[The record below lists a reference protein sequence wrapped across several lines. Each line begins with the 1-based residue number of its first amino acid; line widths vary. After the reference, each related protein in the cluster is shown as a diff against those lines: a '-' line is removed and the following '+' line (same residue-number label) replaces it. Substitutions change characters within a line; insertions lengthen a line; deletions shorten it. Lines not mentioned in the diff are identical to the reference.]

1 MSATP
6 LDFWN
11 EVGGINSP
19 LPQHCN
25 ELNFWN
31 YSTITIVPS
40 FLEFYTFGSSTIVL
54 SPLFGDHQLDH
65 NRDES
70 NQHNDTFSN
79 LTFEFVFV
87 F

>member
-31 YSTITIVPS
+31 YSTITIVPL
-40 FLEFYTFGSSTIVL
+40 FLLSYTFGFPTFFSYS
-54 SPLFGDHQLDH
+54 LF
-65 NRDES
+65 
-70 NQHNDTFSN
+70 NDRS
-79 LTFEFVFV
+79 LLHWEALLCHSLP
-87 F
+87 

>member
-1 MSATP
+1 M
-6 LDFWN
+6 
-11 EVGGINSP
+11 V
-19 LPQHCN
+19 
-25 ELNFWN
+25 ELFWN

-40 FLEFYTFGSSTIVL
+40 FLVFYTFGSSTIVL

-87 F
+87 FFSKNEQYECQKK